1 MAKNRDIK
9 ISNPDDFNKHLQH
22 TSLVTWIVLGLIIAI
37 LVSLFVWSFLYKV
50 TIKLM
55 GKADVVGGEVTLHV
69 KDSDLNKLQVGQ
81 KVYIEG
87 KIGEIISFNDD
98 QPKVS
103 NFALSDGEY
112 TYAIHLKQ
120 TRPIDFLLNK

>member
-22 TSLVTWIVLGLIIAI
+22 TSPATWIVLSLIVAI
-37 LVSLFVWSFLYKV
+37 LISLFVWSFLYKV

-55 GKADVVGGEVTLHV
+55 GKADINSGEVTLCV
-69 KDSDLNKLQVGQ
+69 KDADLSKLKVGQ
-81 KVYIEG
+81 KVYIDG
-87 KIGEIISFNDD
+87 KEGEIISFINE

-103 NFALSDGEY
+103 TFALSDGEY
-112 TYAIHLKQ
+112 TYTIALKQ
-120 TRPIDFLLNK
+120 ARPIDFLLNK

>member
-9 ISNPDDFNKHLQH
+9 ISNPDGFNKHLQH
-22 TSLVTWIVLGLIIAI
+22 TSPVTWIVLGLIIAI
-37 LVSLFVWSFLYKV
+37 LISLFVWSFLYKV

-55 GKADVVGGEVTLHV
+55 GKADVTGGEVTLHV

-87 KIGEIISFNDD
+87 KEGEIISFIDD

-103 NFALSDGEY
+103 NFALNDGEY